1 MAQLSLMVMF
11 TPSNMSSTKTIKS
24 NRTIRQITLAA
35 MLVSIL
41 YGQELILSSIPNV
54 QLTVVLI
61 MVYAAAL
68 PLSMSIPIV
77 TSYVFLDNLL
87 FGSFSL
93 LYTPGMFLAWIT
105 LTLVSK
111 ALANKKFVW
120 TLVFATIFGVIY
132 GWFYIPGKFIE
143 QGIFNLKAY
152 LIADLIPFGIILT
165 INNFVTVFLMYRYLR
180 KLLASLYQPES
191 NQLA

>member
-1 MAQLSLMVMF
+1 
-11 TPSNMSSTKTIKS
+11 MSSSKTIKS